1 MSQFICGQRWISL
14 AEPELGLGIVS
25 ESQGRRVNIDFP
37 LAEDTR
43 LYSIGNTPLIRC
55 RFEINDRVTLISGLE
70 VNILNIKEED
80 GVYHYQI
87 SEHLWAEEAD
97 IAPHEGKVSPIER
110 LKAGQIGSF
119 KWSNLYRRL
128 VEAYTEQQG
137 KQSHGFVG
145 PKINII
151 PHQFDVAQQI
161 LNMPLPRALLADEVG
176 LGKTIEAGLVIHQL
190 MASQRAQRILI
201 CVPSSLVNQW
211 LVEMKRKF
219 NLDCT
224 LIDDEFCAEQQ
235 GENPFNQVQVALCNF
250 DWLNDSEY
258 LDQAISTQW
267 DMMVI
272 DESHR
277 LQWQSK
283 AYQSALALS
292 QVSSGVLL
300 LTATPEQLGVES
312 HFARLHLLDP
322 LRFPNL
328 EQFLGEEQKYGI
340 VSEIV
345 EAVELSG
352 LSSAMHLIAK
362 LNDDKLN
369 AYAQSVLDEGLS
381 QQQFTDWMADRYGTG
396 RMVYRNTRR
405 SISGFPVRHSE
416 FYHLKEQSNLEWL
429 ISWLP
434 SIGDKKVLIICHSAE
449 AAASISE
456 NINQRTLISSGA
468 FHEHYSLI
476 ERDQIAARFVEGDG
490 IQVLVSSEI
499 GGEGRNFQHAQHLVL
514 FDLPEHPDLVD
525 QRIGRLDR
533 IGQGSDIYIHIPVQ
547 SNTKQSRL
555 AALFHH
561 GFDMFSQP
569 NPAASPIFEAYGYEI
584 EEMLESGE
592 NAEAIIMQAQEA
604 SRQLLA
610 EIEQGRDR
618 LLEQHSFQEGRIK
631 GLIEAIDHSDNNNQ
645 NLKTILLDIFD
656 NGHIE
661 TEIASNDNLIVSPQE
676 NCPFSFINSLRDEK
690 ATITFN
696 RQQASV
702 REDLEFISWDHPWI
716 RGVLDDLE
724 ASGDAFTSCAL
735 FDNPE
740 YKNGQIF
747 IETLYQVK
755 AEGPGRL
762 ELNRQLNPQLRHY
775 VISEDLKNVTRQ
787 IDINKMR
794 EDHELLSKDMAREVI
809 EMKQANIE
817 NAVILSEKLAAH
829 TSKENIND
837 AILTLEEKSNQEL
850 ARYQSLEI
858 TPGSYNMEIE
868 TLSKNTK
875 EAMEHLQATKPK
887 LLSLCIWI
895 NFSK

>member
-1 MSQFICGQRWISL
+1 M
-14 AEPELGLGIVS
+14 
-25 ESQGRRVNIDFP
+25 
-37 LAEDTR
+37 
-43 LYSIGNTPLIRC
+43 
-55 RFEINDRVTLISGLE
+55 
-70 VNILNIKEED
+70 
-80 GVYHYQI
+80 
-87 SEHLWAEEAD
+87 
-97 IAPHEGKVSPIER
+97 
-110 LKAGQIGSF
+110 
-119 KWSNLYRRL
+119 
-128 VEAYTEQQG
+128 
-137 KQSHGFVG
+137 
-145 PKINII
+145 
-151 PHQFDVAQQI
+151 
-161 LNMPLPRALLADEVG
+161 
-176 LGKTIEAGLVIHQL
+176 
-190 MASQRAQRILI
+190 
-201 CVPSSLVNQW
+201 
-211 LVEMKRKF
+211 
-219 NLDCT
+219 
-224 LIDDEFCAEQQ
+224 
-235 GENPFNQVQVALCNF
+235 
-250 DWLNDSEY
+250 
-258 LDQAISTQW
+258 
-267 DMMVI
+267 
-272 DESHR
+272 
-277 LQWQSK
+277 
-283 AYQSALALS
+283 
-292 QVSSGVLL
+292 
-300 LTATPEQLGVES
+300 
-312 HFARLHLLDP
+312 
-322 LRFPNL
+322 
-328 EQFLGEEQKYGI
+328 
-340 VSEIV
+340 
-345 EAVELSG
+345 
-352 LSSAMHLIAK
+352 
-362 LNDDKLN
+362 
-369 AYAQSVLDEGLS
+369 
-381 QQQFTDWMADRYGTG
+381 
-396 RMVYRNTRR
+396 
-405 SISGFPVRHSE
+405 
-416 FYHLKEQSNLEWL
+416 
-429 ISWLP
+429 
-434 SIGDKKVLIICHSAE
+434 
-449 AAASISE
+449 
-456 NINQRTLISSGA
+456 
-468 FHEHYSLI
+468 
-476 ERDQIAARFVEGDG
+476 
-490 IQVLVSSEI
+490 
-499 GGEGRNFQHAQHLVL
+499 